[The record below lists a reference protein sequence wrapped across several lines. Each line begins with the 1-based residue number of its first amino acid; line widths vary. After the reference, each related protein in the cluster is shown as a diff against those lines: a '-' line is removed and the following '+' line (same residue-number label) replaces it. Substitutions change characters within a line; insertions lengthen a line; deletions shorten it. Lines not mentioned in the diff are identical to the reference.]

1 MRILF
6 LDDDR
11 LRHDAF
17 AATHGAD
24 EVVHVF
30 TAHEAVAA
38 LAGQGRFDLAQL
50 DHDLAEEFYLALSGG
65 LRETPEP
72 GDPPYDPGTGMDV
85 VRHII
90 SLPVEQRPGKV
101 VVHTHNAVGSVMV
114 GELERA
120 GVPATWVRFG

>member
-6 LDDDR
+6 LDDAR
-11 LRHDAF
+11 LRHDVF
-17 AATHGAD
+17 TAAHGPD

-38 LAGQGRFDLAQL
+38 LAGQRRFDLVQL
-50 DHDLAEEFYLALSGG
+50 DHDLAEEFYLELSGG
-65 LRETPEP
+65 LRETPGP
-72 GDPPYDPGTGMDV
+72 GDPHFDPGTGMDV

-90 SLPVEQRPGKV
+90 GLPVEQRPGQV
-101 VVHTHNAVGSVMV
+101 VVHTHNVVGSVMI
-114 GELERA
+114 GELVRA